1 MRILV
6 TGGAGYI
13 GSHVV
18 KALGKEGH
26 DLLVYDNLSTGHEW
40 AILSGRL
47 RRGDLA
53 DRDAILDALQEFRP
67 EAVMHF
73 AASIQVEESVREPL
87 AYYRNNVIHTL
98 NLLEAMREAGVPRF
112 IYSSTAAVYGI
123 PERIPVDEQTPL
135 RPINP
140 YGASK
145 VMIEQV
151 LTDLAAATDFR
162 CCALRYFNV
171 AGADPQGRIGQAYRH
186 ATHLITRALKTA
198 KGEYPKLSIYG
209 TDYPTPDGT
218 CIRDYIHVDDLA
230 AAHILALSPPHG
242 NGPVGDD
249 ELRLRSRLFGARGG
263 RRRKEG
269 HGHRLPGGGDRPPRA
284 AIPRRSSPTAAG
296 SGNSPAGSRATTT
309 SSSSSAPPGPGREN
323 NKRRGNGFYR
333 SGGAAAAHLWK
344 NCMQISRRSSPTAS
358 TSTGR
363 RSRSWSRRSPPMS
376 AQSTPSAA
384 PREPT
389 PS

>member
-53 DRDAILDALQEFRP
+53 DRDAILNALQEFRP

-151 LTDLAAATDFR
+151 LADLAAATDFR

-171 AGADPQGRIGQAYRH
+171 AGADPQGRIGQSYRY

-198 KGEYPKLSIYG
+198 KGESPKLSIYG

-230 AAHILALSPPHG
+230 AAHVLALR
-242 NGPVGDD
+242 
-249 ELRLRSRLFGARGG
+249 RLMETGRSETMNCGY
-263 RRRKEG
+263 G
-269 HGHRLPGGGDRPPRA
+269 HGY
-284 AIPRRSSPTAAG
+284 SV
-296 SGNSPAGSRATTT
+296 
-309 SSSSSAPPGPGREN
+309 REVVDVAR
-323 NKRRGNGFYR
+323 KVTGIAF
-333 SGGAAAAHLWK
+333 
-344 NCMQISRRSSPTAS
+344 PVEE
-358 TSTGR
+358 TGR
-363 RSRSWSRRSPPMS
+363 RAGDPPALVADSRRIRELTGW
-376 AQSTPSAA
+376 Q
-384 PREPT
+384 PRHDDLEFIIRT
-389 PS
+389 AWEWERKQ